1 MMVGGD
7 RLDAYQDVRSP
18 AVGVIDT
25 KLHLNSVISD
35 AHLGARYCTGDL
47 KDFFLVSDMP
57 IYQYMRVHRHY
68 VPQEIINEYNLT
80 DQHFSFKG
88 FVYLEIRKGM
98 YGLKEA
104 AILAY
109 DQLKAHLAPYGY
121 FPVAQTPGL
130 WRHMDRRTTFTL
142 AVDDFGIK
150 FFSQSDADHL
160 FNALAAKYALTR
172 DWTESSYLGF
182 TISWDYAAGHVDISM
197 PDYVPKALL
206 ALRHPS
212 PARPQHSPHRW
223 TTPVYGQKIQLAN
236 SDLSPLLDSL
246 GIKRVQQIS
255 GVFLYIHGAAIPL
268 SLLPSMKFPTVNP
281 LQPNIPGRPATCSLT
296 ISPRIPMPP
305 SVITPATWSLLSAL
319 MLPIFLSQMP
329 VVALLAISS

>member
-1 MMVGGD
+1 MTVGGN

-57 IYQYMRVHRHY
+57 IYQYMRVHRRY
-68 VPQEIINEYNLT
+68 VPQEIINEYDLT
-80 DQHFSFKG
+80 DQHFSSKG

-130 WRHMDRRTTFTL
+130 WRHTDQRTTFTL
-142 AVDDFGIK
+142 AVDDFGMK
-150 FFSQSDADHL
+150 FFSQPDADHL

-172 DWTESSYLGF
+172 DWTGSSYLGF
-182 TISWDYAAGHVDISM
+182 TISWNYAAGHVDISM

-212 PARPQHSPHRW
+212 PACLPLPSLMVPSMFFAE
-223 TTPVYGQKIQLAN
+223 PYAQLLPLLLRLKPAV
-236 SDLSPLLDSL
+236 SSSMPRRLFPCVLLSPKWGIHSL
-246 GIKRVQQIS
+246 PLHLR
-255 GVFLYIHGAAIPL
+255 LTIPL
-268 SLLPSMKFPTVNP
+268 LMAF
-281 LQPNIPGRPATCSLT
+281 
-296 ISPRIPMPP
+296 
-305 SVITPATWSLLSAL
+305 SVPKSA
-319 MLPIFLSQMP
+319 
-329 VVALLAISS
+329 